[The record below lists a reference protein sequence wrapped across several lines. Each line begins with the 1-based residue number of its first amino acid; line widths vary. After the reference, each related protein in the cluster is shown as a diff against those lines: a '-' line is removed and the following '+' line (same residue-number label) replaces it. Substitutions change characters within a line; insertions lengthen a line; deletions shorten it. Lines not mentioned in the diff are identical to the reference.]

1 MGFLEATALILA
13 VNFVVVVV
21 NNVIVIVVVAN
32 VVVMA
37 QFVVTDNIIFN
48 CGQ

>member
-1 MGFLEATALILA
+1 MGFLWATALILA
-13 VNFVVVVV
+13 DNFVVVVV
-21 NNVIVIVVVAN
+21 NIVIVIVVVAN

-37 QFVVTDNIIFN
+37 QFVVTDNIIFH